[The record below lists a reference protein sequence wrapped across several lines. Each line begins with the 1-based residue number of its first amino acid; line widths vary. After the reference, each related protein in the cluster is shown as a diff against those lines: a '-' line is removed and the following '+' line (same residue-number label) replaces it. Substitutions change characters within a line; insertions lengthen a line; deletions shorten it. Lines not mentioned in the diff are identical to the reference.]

1 MNPMESAAPAD
12 GAGLRPA
19 FAAIRAQLG
28 LVLLLFALA
37 AVGWWWTAA
46 RMQGM
51 DDGPWTG
58 LGTFGWFLGV
68 WIVMMGA
75 MMFPSVAPTVALY
88 SRMSRKS
95 RLAPLV
101 FTTGYLATWA
111 GAGVL
116 AFLVGLVGLVGNR
129 ATGGP
134 PVVGARGAP
143 RGRGNTHRGGCLRA
157 DAAQGRLPGQVS

>member
-1 MNPMESAAPAD
+1 MESAAPAD

-19 FAAIRAQLG
+19 FAAIRTQVG

-37 AVGWWWTAA
+37 GVGWWWTAA

-111 GAGVL
+111 GAGVI
-116 AFLVGLVGLVGNR
+116 AFLVGLVGLVGLVAASAVR
-129 ATGGP
+129 HAP
-134 PVVGARGAP
+134 CAMLLAP
-143 RGRGNTHRGGCLRA
+143 RPALPTALQQARNGR
-157 DAAQGRLPGQVS
+157 

>member
-1 MNPMESAAPAD
+1 MESAAPAG

-19 FAAIRAQLG
+19 FAAIRTQVG

-37 AVGWWWTAA
+37 GVGWWWTAA

-58 LGTFGWFLGV
+58 LVTFGWFLGV

-95 RLAPLV
+95 LLAPLV

-111 GAGVL
+111 GAGVI
-116 AFLVGLVGLVGNR
+116 AFLVGLVGNR
-129 ATGGP
+129 ATGGALSWEHAGP
-134 PVVGARGAP
+134 PWPGQ
-143 RGRGNTHRGGCLRA
+143 HSSW
-157 DAAQGRLPGQVS
+157 RLPTS

>member
-1 MNPMESAAPAD
+1 
-12 GAGLRPA
+12 
-19 FAAIRAQLG
+19 
-28 LVLLLFALA
+28 
-37 AVGWWWTAA
+37 
-46 RMQGM
+46 M

-116 AFLVGLVGLVGNR
+116 AFLVGLVGNR
-129 ATGGP
+129 ATGGALSWEHA
-134 PVVGARGAP
+134 GP
-143 RGRGNTHRGGCLRA
+143 RCRGNTHRGGCLRA